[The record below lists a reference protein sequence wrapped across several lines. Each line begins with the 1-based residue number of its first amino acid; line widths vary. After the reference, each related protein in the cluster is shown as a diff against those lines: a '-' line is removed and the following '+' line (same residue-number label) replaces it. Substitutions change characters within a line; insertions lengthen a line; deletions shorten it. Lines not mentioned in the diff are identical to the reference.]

1 MVMRED
7 MPKGF
12 TETEKRHLQERLL
25 DKGSRL
31 FSTFGLKKTNVEE
44 ITRAVGISKGA
55 FYLFYPSK
63 EALFMDVIEN
73 MERSF
78 RQEILA
84 MVPKPGPTPRFRLA
98 ALLKH
103 AFSLFENMPLLH
115 MLSGNDYETLFRS
128 VPGEVLETHLANDT
142 DFVIELFHTCKEN
155 GINIKV
161 APDQF
166 TGLLYPLVL
175 AQLHANEFPQ
185 ANLPEYIRK
194 HLDLI
199 AAYVLG
205 EVTIEEI

>member
-1 MVMRED
+1 

-12 TETEKRHLQERLL
+12 TETERERLQERLL

-31 FSTFGLKKTNVEE
+31 FSIYGLKKTNVEE

-63 EALFMDVIEN
+63 EALFMDVIES
-73 MERSF
+73 MERNF

-84 MVPKPGPTPRFRLA
+84 LVPNPGPNPRARLSS
-98 ALLKH
+98 LLKH
-103 AFSLFENMPLLH
+103 AFSLFEKMPLLQ
-115 MLSGNDYETLFRS
+115 MLSGNDYETLFRT
-128 VPGEVLETHLANDT
+128 VPGEVLQTHLSNDT
-142 DFVIELFHTCKEN
+142 DFVIELIQTCKDN
-155 GINIKV
+155 GIDIKV
-161 APDQF
+161 APKQF

-185 ANLPEYIRK
+185 ADLPENIKKY
-194 HLDLI
+194 LDLI

-205 EVTIEEI
+205 DVTIEEL